1 MERFNTFESK
11 IDDIL
16 IKEAGLK
23 NIAGEFIDTAQKMA
37 TKITGTDLLG
47 STGIIT
53 NKYDPQKGYYP
64 NIQKGARKFFN
75 RGDADELQDASQR
88 VIDELNRLKT
98 LGEKLEDPTAP
109 IPDELSSYVTQ
120 KFSQNFISNIIN
132 EFNQSINET
141 EQTLNSLQGAP
152 TPTLNNL
159 ITSIQAF
166 RDDRS
171 TTQYN
176 EVYKQ
181 AKAFIRELK
190 SNPAGKFR
198 LSSLSFTQKSYFIN
212 ISENF
217 KDTLERWKVLMKS
230 SKLANT
236 TAVDTVPPIG
246 ESYIN
251 NDGIIYRDMW
261 NDFLDNMAR
270 AIVGSIQRG
279 WASSPNTYNLLVGE
293 QKARYT
299 GRGGLAY
306 KEVKVI
312 PPNTIKKFH
321 EDFMI
326 KAFIKSNILIYCTH
340 EQWKKIVEGGILYRG
355 ANFMGR
361 QAFTAGQNAPKVSL

>member
-1 MERFNTFESK
+1 MERFNTFESN

-16 IKEAGLK
+16 VKEAGFK
-23 NIAGEFIDTAQKMA
+23 NAAGEFIDTAQKMA
-37 TKITGTDLLG
+37 TKITGTDILG

-53 NKYDPQKGYYP
+53 NKYDPQKSYYP

-88 VIDELNRLKT
+88 VLDELNRLEI
-98 LGEKLEDPTAP
+98 LGKKLEDPTST
-109 IPDELSSYVTQ
+109 IPDELAPYITQ
-120 KFSQNFISNIIN
+120 KFSQNFVSDSIN
-132 EFNQSINET
+132 EFNQSINEA
-141 EQTLNSLQGAP
+141 EQSLESLQGLP
-152 TPTLNNL
+152 TQKLNDL
-159 ITSIQAF
+159 IASIQLF
-166 RDDRS
+166 KDNRS

-176 EVYKQ
+176 EVYQYLKSY
-181 AKAFIRELK
+181 INELK
-190 SNPAGKFR
+190 TGTVGNLAN
-198 LSSLSFTQKSYFIN
+198 LSFTQKSHFVN
-212 ISENF
+212 VTENF
-217 KDTLERWKVLMKS
+217 KFILERWKVLMKA

-236 TAVDTVPPIG
+236 SAVDNVPPIG
-246 ESYIN
+246 QSFIN
-251 NDGIIYRDMW
+251 EEGRIYRDMW

-312 PPNTIKKFH
+312 PPKIIKKFH

-326 KAFIKSNILIYCTH
+326 KAFIKPGILIYCTA
-340 EQWKKIVEGGILYRG
+340 EQWKKISEGGILYRG
-355 ANFMGR
+355 ANFLGR
-361 QAFTAGQNAPKVSL
+361 QVFTAGQNAPKVSL